1 MSTAPVP
8 KKGRRDHYLPQGYLR
23 GFIDPARGTESQP
36 LWVLDVRYNKW
47 YMKAPKQVAH
57 GEGFYDYAGDSPEL
71 QDLETADEAFLEL
84 ENAFPTVRDKLI
96 FEEFRHWK
104 HHRKFL
110 FRFMQMLRARS
121 PLFFEQKQA
130 EGKNLKTW
138 TIKEVHPD
146 GKTITLDSIEA
157 KPPSDAFIKNL
168 TLHHMREEIKKGA
181 DWLWQFDWALRY
193 TDSVEQPFVMT
204 ETPFLAAG
212 DRGGEIGEMLQ
223 DPETLLYF
231 PICWQACLF
240 GSPRRFDKKTDNFG
254 PQDMQTFRK
263 KYRTFAKQFLISP
276 TKLDDITEMPAGT
289 SSGIEAVPM

>member
-1 MSTAPVP
+1 
-8 KKGRRDHYLPQGYLR
+8 
-23 GFIDPARGTESQP
+23 
-36 LWVLDVRYNKW
+36 
-47 YMKAPKQVAH
+47 
-57 GEGFYDYAGDSPEL
+57 
-71 QDLETADEAFLEL
+71 
-84 ENAFPTVRDKLI
+84 
-96 FEEFRHWK
+96 
-104 HHRKFL
+104 
-110 FRFMQMLRARS
+110 
-121 PLFFEQKQA
+121 
-130 EGKNLKTW
+130 
-138 TIKEVHPD
+138 
-146 GKTITLDSIEA
+146 
-157 KPPSDAFIKNL
+157 
-168 TLHHMREEIKKGA
+168 
-181 DWLWQFDWALRY
+181 
-193 TDSVEQPFVMT
+193 MT

>member
-84 ENAFPTVRDKLI
+84 ENTFPTVRDKLI
-96 FEEFRHWK
+96 SEEFRHWK
-104 HHRKFL
+104 HHPKFL

-130 EGKNLKTW
+130 EGTNLKTW
-138 TIKEVHPD
+138 TIKKVHPD

-157 KPPSDAFIKNL
+157 KPLPTPLSRIL
-168 TLHHMREEIKKGA
+168 LSTTCGKKSKKA
-181 DWLWQFDWALRY
+181 Q
-193 TDSVEQPFVMT
+193 
-204 ETPFLAAG
+204 
-212 DRGGEIGEMLQ
+212 IG
-223 DPETLLYF
+223 
-231 PICWQACLF
+231 F
-240 GSPRRFDKKTDNFG
+240 GSSIGHCATQIQLNNR
-254 PQDMQTFRK
+254 
-263 KYRTFAKQFLISP
+263 L
-276 TKLDDITEMPAGT
+276 
-289 SSGIEAVPM
+289 